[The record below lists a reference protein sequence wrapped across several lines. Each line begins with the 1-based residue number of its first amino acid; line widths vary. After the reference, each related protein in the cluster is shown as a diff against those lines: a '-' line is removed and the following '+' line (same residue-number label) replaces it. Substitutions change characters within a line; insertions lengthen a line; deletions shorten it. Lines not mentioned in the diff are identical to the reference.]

1 MQDHEPPLRT
11 AIFLAMQVQAL
22 VTYAAWLTFLRS
34 VTVQP
39 PKPPPVILDPYTP
52 STCMNNVY
60 SLLKYFVKLSANR
73 FPGQRWATLN
83 DVRKSHW
90 ESAELQLIS
99 KKNTFKSIPRY
110 SFFNVGVHQY
120 TDSVMFRTEL
130 NR

>member
-60 SLLKYFVKLSANR
+60 SLLKYVLCQAERYR
-73 FPGQRWATLN
+73 FPGQRWAMLN
-83 DVRKSHW
+83 DVRISHW

-99 KKNTFKSIPRY
+99 KKNTFKSI
-110 SFFNVGVHQY
+110 
-120 TDSVMFRTEL
+120 L
-130 NR
+130 